1 MVTAYRGKLGG
12 TAFNSALISVIAGWG
27 AFLYPTKES
36 IRCNDLKE
44 TGFMAEDI
52 LQELEWRG
60 AINQTTDEA
69 GLRDQMV
76 KEQIGVYVGIDPTGD
91 SMHIGHLIPFMILK
105 RFQLAGQKPVIVVGG
120 ATGSI
125 GDPSGKKSERKLLS
139 QEDVAANVEKI
150 RAQMVKLFGE
160 DGFTIVNNFDWLGKL
175 SLLDMLREYGK
186 LFSINTMLAKDVVAS
201 RLEAGIS
208 FTEFTYQ
215 ILQSI
220 DFHELWKRENVR
232 LQVGGSDQWGNIT
245 GGIDLIHKL
254 EGGEAPAFGLTVPL
268 LLKADGTKFGK
279 TEGGA
284 VWLDPEKTTPFEFY
298 QFWLNTAD
306 SDVEKMLKY
315 FTFLSQDEIAGLVAD
330 LQENAAARNAQR
342 RLAQEVTTFVHGADA
357 VKTAETMTKVL
368 FGNADVSELTTDEVA
383 ILAGNVPTF
392 EIDNAEIGLLDLVV
406 AAGLEKSKTAA
417 RKSVKDGAIRING
430 EQITDEEAVVNPAA
444 KYDGKYVIVKR
455 GKKKWAVAVVR

>member
-1 MVTAYRGKLGG
+1 MT
-12 TAFNSALISVIAGWG
+12 
-27 AFLYPTKES
+27 
-36 IRCNDLKE
+36 
-44 TGFMAEDI
+44 EDI
-52 LQELEWRG
+52 LKELTWRD
-60 AINQTTDEA
+60 AINQVTDA
-69 GLRDQMV
+69 DGLREQMT

-120 ATGSI
+120 GTGSI

-139 QEDVAANVEKI
+139 QTEVAANVEKI
-150 RAQMVKLFGE
+150 RTQMVKLFGE
-160 DGFTIVNNFDWLGKL
+160 DGFSIVNNFDWLG
-175 SLLDMLREYGK
+175 SMGLLEVLRDYGK

-215 ILQSI
+215 ILQAI
-220 DFHELWKRENVR
+220 DFHELWKRESVR

-254 EGGEAPAFGLTVPL
+254 EGSEAPAFGLTVPL

-284 VWLDPEKTTPFEFY
+284 VWLDPAKTTPFEFY

-315 FTFLSQDEIAGLVAD
+315 FTFLSQAEINDLVVD
-330 LQENAAARNAQR
+330 LAENAAERNAQR
-342 RLAQEVTTFVHGADA
+342 RLAEEVTTFVHGADA
-357 VKTAETMTKVL
+357 LKTAETMTKVL
-368 FGNADVSELTTDEVA
+368 FGNADVSTLTKDEVA

-392 EIDNAEIGLLDLVV
+392 DLDGTELGLLDLVV
-406 AAGLEKSKTAA
+406 AAGLETSKTRA
-417 RKSVKDGAIRING
+417 REAVTSGAIRVNG
-430 EQITDEEAVVNPAA
+430 EQITDVEATVNPAA
-444 KYDGKYVIVKR
+444 KYEGAYVIVKR
-455 GKKKWAVAVVR
+455 GKKKWAVGVVR